1 MMERQDEAIVNLR
14 MALDQI
20 YTGRLNLARAS
31 IHQALKLI
39 ESKNKQAVDD
49 EIVRLLEAKE

>member
-1 MMERQDEAIVNLR
+1 MMEKQDEIVVNLK

-20 YTGRLNLARAS
+20 CLGRLKLARS
-31 IHQALKLI
+31 FIKKSLSLI
-39 ESKNKQAVDD
+39 ESQNKQQVDD